1 MDNNENIQTNENEAV
16 FADEVK
22 EQPAVAAVE
31 VIGAPEEVEEEKVPF
46 STKLISFII
55 PLVGIIL
62 YFTNK
67 KDHPKK
73 SKACG
78 KAALISIII
87 SVVVSL
93 IFGIFVGVAASKM
106 KKYAMQ
112 EAEKIMNTP
121 GQEVQIDEEG
131 NINTV
136 EVPDNIEIPE
146 IVVEQNTDD
155 IGIPPIE

>member
-16 FADEVK
+16 FAEEIT

-31 VIGAPEEVEEEKVPF
+31 IIGAPEEVEEEKVPF
-46 STKLISFII
+46 STKLISFIV

-93 IFGIFVGVAASKM
+93 ILGIFVGVAAGKM
-106 KKYAMQ
+106 KKYAKQ
-112 EAEKIMNTP
+112 EAEKLMNTEW
-121 GQEVQIDEEG
+121 EVRVNEDGDDFDFVESPE
-131 NINTV
+131 NT
-136 EVPDNIEIPE
+136 ETPE
-146 IVVEQNTDD
+146 IIVEQDTDD
-155 IGIPPIE
+155 MGIPPIE